1 MKLQCTKRRLMTC
14 RPLVSFRRVGKGV
27 RRFSSHKG
35 VGKVPLLVTETY
47 LTDLGFQVFKM
58 TKLVVPC

>member
-1 MKLQCTKRRLMTC
+1 MTC